1 MGVSTSEVSASE
13 VSASAVSASDVLDGV
28 REGGI
33 PVRPELRPDIEF
45 LPPEEGERSWTIA
58 DERHRRFTRLGGGA
72 AALLRGL
79 DGTRD
84 LQQVRADLGPG
95 VAQEQVEAA
104 LRKFTELG
112 LLVGTDTPPAKESRF
127 RFQPP
132 ASLQFTV
139 LDRPGFLAPGR
150 LLPRLMAN
158 RVVAAGCLLA
168 VLAGLVAVSLGA
180 AEVAKA
186 AWHPMPWQHW
196 LIAAAVV
203 IAVNAV
209 HELAHGA
216 VLARFGGR
224 PHRIGAMLFYC
235 APAMFCDVTDL
246 WRLRTRGQRVLV
258 ALAGVI
264 CQLAAAGLLAAGSAL
279 CSGELA
285 ELLGLCALMTAFTGI
300 LNLLPFI
307 RLDGYIALMA
317 WVNIPNLRD
326 KSMADCRAVM
336 NWTVFGGPRPERT
349 LPDGWAVFGAFCLLY
364 PWVLVFNL
372 LVIAHGSLMAY
383 GAWGALSWLSLLA
396 GVIGY
401 VLYRLALM
409 YRASGARNPV
419 RGLITLAALGAGLI
433 ALGQSQPHTEK
444 VYGAY
449 TTAGGRTE
457 AVFPDAPGVLA
468 PLPGGSVE
476 LMHGGIL
483 GRRTVG
489 SGTTGPEEGPGA
501 GTTGPEGG
509 RAKAPLDLF
518 VPFEG
523 IPGELAVRSYR
534 LESVTL
540 RTGAPS
546 RGVAVARAGTT
557 TWLGHV
563 NRLAVTDPWKTLSGV
578 WR

>member
-1 MGVSTSEVSASE
+1 MAVSTPEVE
-13 VSASAVSASDVLDGV
+13 
-28 REGGI
+28 I
-33 PVRPELRPDIEF
+33 PTRPRLRPDIEF
-45 LPPEEGERSWTIA
+45 LPPGEGESAWTLA
-58 DERHRRFTRLGGGA
+58 DEQQRRFTRVGGGA
-72 AALLRGL
+72 ATLLRSL

-84 LQQVRADLGPG
+84 LRQVKQDLGPG
-95 VAQEQVEAA
+95 VAQREVDAA

-112 LLVGTDTPPAKESRF
+112 LLVGTDAPAAKQSRF

-139 LDRPGFLAPGR
+139 LDRPRFLAPGR
-150 LLPRLMAN
+150 LLPRVLAS
-158 RVVAAGCLLA
+158 RAVAAVSCLA
-168 VLAGLVAVSLGA
+168 ILAGLTAVFLGA

-186 AWHPMPWQHW
+186 AWQPMPWQHW
-196 LIAAAVV
+196 LIAGAVV
-203 IAVNAV
+203 VVVNAV

-216 VLARFGGR
+216 VLARFGGQ
-224 PHRIGAMLFYC
+224 PHRMGAMLFYC

-264 CQLAAAGLLAAGSAL
+264 CQLAAAGLLAVGSAL
-279 CSGELA
+279 CDGDTA
-285 ELLGLCALMTAFTGI
+285 RLLGLSALMTAFTGV

-336 NWTVFGGPRPERT
+336 NWTVFGGPRPTRR
-349 LPDGWAVFGAFCLLY
+349 LDDGWAVFGAFCLLY
-364 PWVLVFNL
+364 PWVLVVNL

-383 GAWGALSWLSLLA
+383 GAPGAMSWLSLLT

-401 VLYRLALM
+401 VLYRLVRM
-409 YRASGARNPV
+409 YRSAGARSPL
-419 RGLITLAALGAGLI
+419 RGLASLTALAAALL

-444 VYGAY
+444 AYGAY
-449 TTAGGRTE
+449 VTAGGRVE
-457 AVFPDAPGVLA
+457 LFFPDAPGALP
-468 PLPGGSVE
+468 PLSGGSVE
-476 LMHGGIL
+476 LMSGGVL
-483 GRRTVG
+483 GNRPVG
-489 SGTTGPEEGPGA
+489 SGITGREGRRAEE
-501 GTTGPEGG
+501 
-509 RAKAPLDLF
+509 PLELF
-518 VPFEG
+518 IPVKG
-523 IPGELAVRSYR
+523 VPGELATRSYR
-534 LESVTL
+534 LESAAL
-540 RTGAPS
+540 RDGAPD

-563 NRLAVTDPWKTLSGV
+563 TRLAVGDPWKTATGA

>member
-1 MGVSTSEVSASE
+1 MAVSTPER
-13 VSASAVSASDVLDGV
+13 AV
-28 REGGI
+28 

-45 LPPEEGERSWTIA
+45 LPPEDGEQAWTIA
-58 DERHRRFTRLGGGA
+58 DEQQRRFTRLGGGA
-72 AALLRGL
+72 AALLRSL

-84 LQQVRADLGPG
+84 LHQVRQDLGPG
-95 VAQEQVEAA
+95 IAKQQVDAA
-104 LRKFTELG
+104 LRKFTDLG
-112 LLVGTDTPPAKESRF
+112 LLVGTDAPPAKQGRF

-139 LDRPGFLAPGR
+139 LDRPRFLAPGR

-158 RVVAAGCLLA
+158 RVVAVGCLLA

-196 LIAAAVV
+196 LIAIAVV
-203 IAVNAV
+203 IVVNAV

-246 WRLRTRGQRVLV
+246 WRLRTRRQRVLV

-264 CQLAAAGLLAAGSAL
+264 CQLAAAGLLATASAL
-279 CSGELA
+279 CAGELA
-285 ELLGLCALMTAFTGI
+285 QLLGLCALMTAFTGV

-326 KSMADCRAVM
+326 KSMADCRAVI
-336 NWTVFGGPRPERT
+336 NWAVFGGPRPRRQ

-364 PWVLVFNL
+364 PWVLAFNL
-372 LVIAHGSLMAY
+372 LVIAHGSLMGY
-383 GAWGALSWLSLLA
+383 GAMGALSWLSLLA

-401 VLYRLALM
+401 VLYRLARM
-409 YRASGARNPV
+409 YRSAGARNPL
-419 RGLITLAALGAGLI
+419 RGLVTLAALAAGLT
-433 ALGQSQPHTEK
+433 ALGLSQPHTEK
-444 VYGAY
+444 AYGAY
-449 TTAGGRTE
+449 TTTGGRAE
-457 AVFPDAPGVLA
+457 IVFPEGPGMLP

-476 LMHGGIL
+476 LMHAGIL
-483 GRRTVG
+483 GRRPVG
-489 SGTTGPEEGPGA
+489 SGTTGPEEGR
-501 GTTGPEGG
+501 T
-509 RAKAPLDLF
+509 KAPLDLF
-518 VPFEG
+518 VPFQG
-523 IPGELAVRSYR
+523 IPGQVDARSY
-534 LESVTL
+534 LLDSVTL
-540 RTGAPS
+540 PDGAPA

-563 NRLAVTDPWKTLSGV
+563 ARLTVKDPWETLTDALG
-578 WR
+578 